1 MTADFSQ
8 HIDFVDNEESKKEIG
23 ASAKR
28 ITKAMAKTYAKK
40 VKAAQ
45 QTEDKT
51 FDQNVINNAI
61 AQFKS
66 KDPSKP
72 QKGRKPKREDIY
84 ISESLEKIKLMEQ
97 QLVDEKDS
105 LTHD

>member
-1 MTADFSQ
+1 MTAEFSQ

-28 ITKAMAKTYAKK
+28 TTKAMAKTDAKK

-45 QTEDKT
+45 QIEEKPL
-51 FDQNVINNAI
+51 DQNVINNAI
-61 AQFKS
+61 AQFKN
-66 KDPSKP
+66 KDLSKP

-84 ISESLEKIKLMEQ
+84 ISESLEKIRLMEQ
-97 QLVDEKDS
+97 QLVDGKDT